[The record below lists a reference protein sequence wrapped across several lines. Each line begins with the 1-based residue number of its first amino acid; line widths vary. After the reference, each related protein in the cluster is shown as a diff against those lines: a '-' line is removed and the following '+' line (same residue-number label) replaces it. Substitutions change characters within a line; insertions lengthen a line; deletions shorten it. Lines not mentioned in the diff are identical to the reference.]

1 MYDSI
6 RGQCYAPQCNIH
18 ENTEVVY
25 LLPEEI
31 AALDLI
37 DIQQL
42 GQEEAAL
49 RLGISRK
56 TIWRDLHEGRRK
68 MADAI
73 IHGKVIVMQECS
85 KRGNGACP
93 KLNLT
98 LCPKT
103 DGGVC
108 PRPSDVFEHTDDPS
122 SDV

>member
-6 RGQCYAPQCNIH
+6 HGRCYAPQCNIH

-25 LLPEEI
+25 LFPEEI

-42 GQEEAAL
+42 DQEEAAL
-49 RLGISRK
+49 RIGVSRK
-56 TIWRDLHEGRRK
+56 TIWRDVHEGRRK

-73 IHGKVIVMQECS
+73 IHGKVIVMKECS
-85 KRGNGACP
+85 DRGNGACP
-93 KLNLT
+93 KQNMN

-103 DGGVC
+103 EGGVC
-108 PRPSDVFEHTDDPS
+108 PRSSVMSDQTDDSRP
-122 SDV
+122 DA